1 MSAFAESKYFH
12 GGGSAIAV
20 TLTREQIKLA
30 DCLHGELLA
39 TAIDRETNRDG
50 GRWFSLGRL
59 NLSSASADIVHK
71 GEALGL
77 WVRRDGKDY
86 WRFND
91 RTWAW
96 VKTAM
101 VLGVDRRAKNA

>member
-20 TLTREQIKLA
+20 NLTTEQLALA

-59 NLSSASADIVHK
+59 NIGGASADIVRK
-71 GEALGL
+71 GETLGL
-77 WVRRDGKDY
+77 WIRREGKDY

-96 VKTAM
+96 VKTAL
-101 VLGVDRRAKNA
+101 VLGVDRRAKNV